1 MTIIGLIAGCIFGL
15 VLYNCI
21 VDWDTNKKIRE
32 MIKSLK
38 QKTDNKRIKD
48 DDCMVYI
55 RPKEQEQVFKTV
67 NRLDKNK
74 VDINTRTVT
83 MVNQYAR
90 IGYCDDAL
98 YNKVYANLLCYPI
111 KIQKEAIE
119 EIREREKEQNKPIKN
134 NYEPITKKKLDAYVS
149 ILSDMVEKTKQG

>member
-1 MTIIGLIAGCIFGL
+1 MSTIGLIAGCIFGL
-15 VLYNCI
+15 VLYNCV

-32 MIKSLK
+32 FIKK
-38 QKTDNKRIKD
+38 PKNDNKRIKD

-67 NRLDKNK
+67 NRLEKNNIA
-74 VDINTRTVT
+74 INVKSVT

-98 YNKVYANLLCYPI
+98 YNKVY
-111 KIQKEAIE
+111 E
-119 EIREREKEQNKPIKN
+119 ELKGGNKC
-134 NYEPITKKKLDAYVS
+134 
-149 ILSDMVEKTKQG
+149 Q